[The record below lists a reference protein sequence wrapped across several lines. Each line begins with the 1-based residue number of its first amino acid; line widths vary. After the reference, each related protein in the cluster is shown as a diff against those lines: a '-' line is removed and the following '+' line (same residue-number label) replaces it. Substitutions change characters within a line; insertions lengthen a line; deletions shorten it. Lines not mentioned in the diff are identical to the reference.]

1 MSAGLASD
9 ARSAPRAGL
18 TAGAKAGALRSR
30 LGALAGVL
38 PGVLGRAALYVAL
51 PVALLAAWQAAFEL
65 GYIRPILLPPP
76 TRVGKAFVDLAASGD
91 LFRHLGVSLLRV
103 LEGFAIAA
111 LVGLP
116 LGIGIGLSRTLDR
129 LTDLIIQL
137 TKPIPPI
144 AWIPLAILWF
154 GIGEAGKVYIIFL
167 GAIFPILVN
176 TIDGIRQTDHRHV
189 ELARV
194 LEVTRRRFILQVVL
208 PGALPNIMTG
218 LRVGLM
224 VAWICVVA
232 AELIAA
238 SSGLG
243 YLIMDARQMSQTDQ
257 VLVGMITIG
266 AMGKLLDVVLRAA
279 ERRLITWKSTFS
291 GS

>member
-1 MSAGLASD
+1 MSAPAIATMEPPAATPESPL
-9 ARSAPRAGL
+9 RVLR
-18 TAGAKAGALRSR
+18 GALGPVRAV
-30 LGALAGVL
+30 LLYLVL
-38 PGVLGRAALYVAL
+38 PAALL
-51 PVALLAAWQAAFEL
+51 SLWQAASEL

-76 TRVGKAFVDLAASGD
+76 TKVAVTFAALVANGDLA
-91 LFRHLGVSLLRV
+91 RHLGISLLRV
-103 LEGFAIAA
+103 LEGFAVAA
-111 LVGLP
+111 AIGLP

-129 LTDLIIQL
+129 MTDLIVQL
-137 TKPIPPI
+137 VKPIPPI

-154 GIGEAGKVYIIFL
+154 GIGEGGKVFIIFL

-176 TIDGIRQTDHRHV
+176 TVDGIRQTDHRFV
-189 ELARV
+189 ELARI
-194 LEVTRRRFILQVVL
+194 LEVSRSRFILRVVL
-208 PGALPNIMTG
+208 PGALPSIMTG
-218 LRVGLM
+218 LRLGVV

-243 YLIMDARQMSQTDQ
+243 YLIMEARQLMQTDQ

-279 ERRLITWKSTFS
+279 ERRLITWKSTFN